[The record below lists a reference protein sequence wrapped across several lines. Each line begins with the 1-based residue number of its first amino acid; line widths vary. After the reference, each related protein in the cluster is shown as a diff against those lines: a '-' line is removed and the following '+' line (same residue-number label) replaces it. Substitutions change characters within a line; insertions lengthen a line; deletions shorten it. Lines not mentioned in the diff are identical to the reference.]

1 MGKKKFL
8 RNYIGQQL
16 FMLCDDDMEHAAEQ
30 QKLPY
35 DMMEEIFE
43 SLDANHAIPKET
55 VTKYGK
61 LLKRMPL
68 WKEAEMAYE
77 VECLNHGVLKEHYDY
92 RPEAADVEAAWNE
105 MEGLTDGQL
114 VKVASEVK
122 KQKMERTKAEIRK
135 VREIVVP
142 LLKIY
147 AEKEEVN
154 MDVSDCP
161 DQVSFTVVLHGQNGF
176 ACDMSD
182 FLARTVFSL
191 ASYIDAC
198 RETDSSMRLELTYAP

>member
-1 MGKKKFL
+1 MGKKRFFRKF
-8 RNYIGQQL
+8 IGQQL
-16 FMLCDDDMEHAAEQ
+16 FMLCDDDMEHAVEYLAI
-30 QKLPY
+30 PY
-35 DMMEEIFE
+35 DTLEEM
-43 SLDANHAIPKET
+43 LET
-55 VTKYGK
+55 LNENKAMSKDGIKRYGK
-61 LLKRMPL
+61 LLEKTPI
-68 WKEAEMAYE
+68 WEEAEREYAAIMCTAKESYRFVPDPIS
-77 VECLNHGVLKEHYDY
+77 VEEAWGVMD
-92 RPEAADVEAAWNE
+92 
-105 MEGLTDGQL
+105 GLTDGQL
-114 VKVASEVK
+114 IKVASEVK

>member
-1 MGKKKFL
+1 MGRKKFL
-8 RNYIGQQL
+8 RKYIGQQL
-16 FMLCDDDMEHAAEQ
+16 FMLCDDDMDFAMEH
-30 QKLPY
+30 LDMSY
-35 DMMEEIFE
+35 DTLKKILETLNGNRMM
-43 SLDANHAIPKET
+43 SKAGMKH
-55 VTKYGK
+55 YRK
-61 LLKRMPL
+61 LLEQTPL
-68 WKEAEMAYE
+68 WQEAEEAYAAVMCPMKE
-77 VECLNHGVLKEHYDY
+77 SYSFVPDPICVEEAWGVMD
-92 RPEAADVEAAWNE
+92 
-105 MEGLTDGQL
+105 GLTDGQL
-114 VKVASEVK
+114 IKVASEVK
-122 KQKMERTKAEIRK
+122 KQKREKTKEEIKK

-161 DQVSFTVVLHGQNGF
+161 DQVSFTVVLRGQNGF

-198 RETDSSMRLELTYAP
+198 RETDNSMRLELTYAP

>member
-1 MGKKKFL
+1 MGKKKFF
-8 RNYIGQQL
+8 RKFIGQQL
-16 FMLCDDDMEHAAEQ
+16 FMLCDDDMEHAAEY
-30 QKLPY
+30 LAIPY
-35 DMMEEIFE
+35 DTLEEMLE
-43 SLDANHAIPKET
+43 TLKET
-55 VTKYGK
+55 KVMSKDGIKRYGK
-61 LLKRMPL
+61 LLEKTPI
-68 WKEAEMAYE
+68 WEEAEREYAAIMCTVKESYNFVPDPIR
-77 VECLNHGVLKEHYDY
+77 VEEAWGVMD
-92 RPEAADVEAAWNE
+92 
-105 MEGLTDGQL
+105 GLTDGQL
-114 VKVASEVK
+114 IKVASEVK
-122 KQKMERTKAEIRK
+122 KQKREKTKEEIKK